1 MQAAWWQECLRSA
14 PITKCVLTA
23 ALLILLALAAPV
35 HADDPIAEWLKQDES
50 DGQND
55 QVRPD
60 LHALTDQQL
69 QDIFK
74 IGRDQADSHQLTE
87 RGSERHPRVLYI
99 WFVTIAAGFGAV
111 IGAVKTVLFVR
122 RQLSMLLG
130 RKIRKYAAR
139 LWRIFA
145 QSWFTKRLFGRH
157 PTCGCP
163 LFLVKRQAVR
173 PASPI
178 LQATK
183 RADLPSTAH
192 FDTRELP

>member
-14 PITKCVLTA
+14 PITKCMLTA
-23 ALLILLALAAPV
+23 ALLILLALGAPV

-74 IGRDQADSHQLTE
+74 VGRDQADSHQLTE

-111 IGAVKTVLFVR
+111 IGAVKAVLFVR

-130 RKIRKYAAR
+130 R
-139 LWRIFA
+139 
-145 QSWFTKRLFGRH
+145 
-157 PTCGCP
+157 
-163 LFLVKRQAVR
+163 
-173 PASPI
+173 
-178 LQATK
+178 
-183 RADLPSTAH
+183 
-192 FDTRELP
+192 